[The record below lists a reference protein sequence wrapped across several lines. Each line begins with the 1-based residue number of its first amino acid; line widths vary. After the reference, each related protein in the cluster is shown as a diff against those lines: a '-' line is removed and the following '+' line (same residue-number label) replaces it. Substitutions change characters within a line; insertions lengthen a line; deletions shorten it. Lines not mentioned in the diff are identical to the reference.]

1 MDRAIFDLIGNAKST
16 AGGNY
21 IRDGKGR
28 LIIDRIALE
37 NKTGGAFFIAEFV
50 VEKSEKV
57 PVTSLLNNQKLE
69 IEPNGPGTSCSVVTP
84 INNPK
89 IKSGPGNAKAFILSL
104 LGYTEDQV
112 STDQFRETM
121 TQLVGKDQPAKGM
134 VLDYET
140 YRKLTR
146 DAPVKELVLP
156 RWTHVA
162 PEAGNSAAE
171 IAKRRAEL
179 EKRSSAA

>member
-1 MDRAIFDLIGNAKST
+1 MDRALFDLIGSAKST

-28 LIIDRIALE
+28 LIVDRIALE

-50 VEKSEKV
+50 VESSEKV
-57 PVTSLLNNQKLE
+57 PVTSLLTNTKLE

-89 IKSGPGNAKAFILSL
+89 IKSGPGNAKAFVLSL

-112 STDQFRETM
+112 STEQFREVM
-121 TQLVGKDQPAKGM
+121 GQIIGKEQPARGM
-134 VLDYET
+134 AVDYET

-146 DAPVKELVLP
+146 GEPVRELVLT
-156 RWTHVA
+156 RWTSVDNKGA
-162 PEAGNSAAE
+162 NSPEA

-179 EKRSSAA
+179 EKRSAA